1 MFERTSADASLVT
14 GDQLAT
20 AEVDSLGIAERERLM
35 AEARAAARDI
45 VAEAERAAQD
55 IVARAVKLK
64 AEADRMLDDAKSKA
78 ACIEKRAQAALALAE
93 NIAEGR
99 RLILAL
105 SG

>member
-1 MFERTSADASLVT
+1 MLERTSADALPAT
-14 GDQLAT
+14 RDQLAT
-20 AEVDSLGIAERERLM
+20 AEVDSLGLGERERLIT
-35 AEARAAARDI
+35 EACATARDI

-55 IVARAVKLK
+55 IVARAVKIK
-64 AEADRMLDDAKSKA
+64 AEADRLLDGAKSKA

-93 NIAEGR
+93 NIAECR

>member
-55 IVARAVKLK
+55 IVARAIKI
-64 AEADRMLDDAKSKA
+64 KA
-78 ACIEKRAQAALALAE
+78 A
-93 NIAEGR
+93 R
-99 RLILAL
+99 RYCCLIRTG
-105 SG
+105 SKSRSV